1 MQTNPSYLGGP
12 AALKQAAELLA
23 SAKNPVIVSGGG
35 VVMADG
41 VDAVKALAEALKVLD
56 FTPKNNNLII

>member
-1 MQTNPSYLGGP
+1 
-12 AALKQAAELLA
+12 
-23 SAKNPVIVSGGG
+23 
-35 VVMADG
+35 MADG